1 MDPFRHLHGETR
13 KYTWKRFSSLQRG
26 RLDFFLT
33 TKSLIPLLRNCDID
47 ISYRSDHSII
57 VLELQFSNQKHG
69 KGYWKFNNSLL
80 NDIEYVNLINKK
92 INNVILQYSLPV
104 YNREN
109 ITNIDRSELQFII
122 DDQLFMETLLMEIR
136 GETISFSSYKTKAKN
151 QREKH
156 IEKEISF
163 LETNL
168 NETNKDRLSSLQS
181 ELENLRKEKLHGSFI
196 RSRANWVDS
205 GEKVTKYFC
214 NLEKQNIASKTI
226 PFIETED
233 GNHLFDQ
240 REILK
245 EAKHYYETLYN
256 ESNNLID
263 VNLEDDLKN
272 CTSNKLDEKQKKE
285 LEGLLQYNEV
295 THTLKNMKHDKSPG
309 GDGFT
314 SNFYKVFWNKIGH
327 FVVRALNH
335 AFISRS
341 FSPNVKLGTITCI
354 PKDNKPKKFLKNWRP
369 ITLLNVLYK
378 LASGSIANRMK
389 HVLDHII
396 SSH

>member
-1 MDPFRHLHGETR
+1 
-13 KYTWKRFSSLQRG
+13 
-26 RLDFFLT
+26 
-33 TKSLIPLLRNCDID
+33 
-47 ISYRSDHSII
+47 
-57 VLELQFSNQKHG
+57 
-69 KGYWKFNNSLL
+69 
-80 NDIEYVNLINKK
+80 
-92 INNVILQYSLPV
+92 
-104 YNREN
+104 
-109 ITNIDRSELQFII
+109 
-122 DDQLFMETLLMEIR
+122 METLLMEIR

-151 QREKH
+151 HREKQ
-156 IEKEISF
+156 IVNEISF

-181 ELENLRKEKLHGSFI
+181 ELENLRKETLHGSFI

-226 PFIETED
+226 LFIETED

-245 EAKHYYETLYN
+245 EAQHYYETLYN
-256 ESNNLID
+256 EPNNLID
-263 VNLEDDLKN
+263 VNLEEDLKN
-272 CTSNKLDEKQKKE
+272 CTSSKLDEKQKKE

-295 THTLKNMKHDKSPG
+295 THTLKNMKNDKSPG

-341 FSPNVKLGTITCI
+341 FSPNVKIGTITCI
-354 PKDNKPKKFLKNWRP
+354 PKYNKPKKFLK
-369 ITLLNVLYK
+369 K
-378 LASGSIANRMK
+378 LETYHSFKCS
-389 HVLDHII
+389 V
-396 SSH
+396 

>member
-1 MDPFRHLHGETR
+1 MDPFRHLHGETW
-13 KYTWKRFSSLQRG
+13 KYTWTRFSSLQRG

-109 ITNIDRSELQFII
+109 IINIDRSELQFII

-136 GETISFSSYKTKAKN
+136 GETISFSSNKKKAKN

-156 IEKEISF
+156 NENEISF

-181 ELENLRKEKLHGSFI
+181 ELENLRIEKLHGSFI

-214 NLEKQNIASKTI
+214 NLEK
-226 PFIETED
+226 
-233 GNHLFDQ
+233 
-240 REILK
+240 
-245 EAKHYYETLYN
+245 
-256 ESNNLID
+256 
-263 VNLEDDLKN
+263 
-272 CTSNKLDEKQKKE
+272 
-285 LEGLLQYNEV
+285 
-295 THTLKNMKHDKSPG
+295 
-309 GDGFT
+309 
-314 SNFYKVFWNKIGH
+314 
-327 FVVRALNH
+327 
-335 AFISRS
+335 
-341 FSPNVKLGTITCI
+341 
-354 PKDNKPKKFLKNWRP
+354 
-369 ITLLNVLYK
+369 
-378 LASGSIANRMK
+378 
-389 HVLDHII
+389 
-396 SSH
+396 

>member
-1 MDPFRHLHGETR
+1 MNERELMDPFRHLHGETR
-13 KYTWKRFSSLQRG
+13 KYTRKRLSSLQRG

-33 TKSLIPLLRNCDID
+33 TKSLIPFLRNCDID
-47 ISYRSDHSII
+47 ISYKSDHSII
-57 VLELQFSNQKHG
+57 VLELLFSNQIHG

-80 NDIEYVNLINKK
+80 NDIEYVDLINEK

-104 YNREN
+104 YNGEH
-109 ITNIDRSELQFII
+109 IINIDRSELQFII

-151 QREKH
+151 QGEKH
-156 IEKEISF
+156 IENEISF

-196 RSRANWVDS
+196 RSRANWADS

-214 NLEKQNIASKTI
+214 NLEKQNIASETI
-226 PFIETED
+226 PLIETED

-256 ESNNLID
+256 ESNYLID

-272 CTSNKLDEKQKKE
+272 CTSSKLDEK
-285 LEGLLQYNEV
+285 
-295 THTLKNMKHDKSPG
+295 
-309 GDGFT
+309 
-314 SNFYKVFWNKIGH
+314 
-327 FVVRALNH
+327 
-335 AFISRS
+335 
-341 FSPNVKLGTITCI
+341 
-354 PKDNKPKKFLKNWRP
+354 
-369 ITLLNVLYK
+369 
-378 LASGSIANRMK
+378 
-389 HVLDHII
+389 
-396 SSH
+396 

>member
-1 MDPFRHLHGETR
+1 MDNIIVCGDFNLVLDSSIDYENYKDSNHNISSRKLLIKTIIERELMDPFRHLHRETR
-13 KYTWKRFSSLQRG
+13 IYTWKRFSSSQRG

-109 ITNIDRSELQFII
+109 IINIDRSELQFII

-136 GETISFSSYKTKAKN
+136 GETISFSSYKTIAKN

-156 IEKEISF
+156 IENEISV

-196 RSRANWVDS
+196 RFRANWVDS

-226 PFIETED
+226 PFLETED
-233 GNHLFDQ
+233 GNH
-240 REILK
+240 
-245 EAKHYYETLYN
+245 
-256 ESNNLID
+256 
-263 VNLEDDLKN
+263 
-272 CTSNKLDEKQKKE
+272 
-285 LEGLLQYNEV
+285 
-295 THTLKNMKHDKSPG
+295 
-309 GDGFT
+309 
-314 SNFYKVFWNKIGH
+314 
-327 FVVRALNH
+327 
-335 AFISRS
+335 
-341 FSPNVKLGTITCI
+341 
-354 PKDNKPKKFLKNWRP
+354 
-369 ITLLNVLYK
+369 
-378 LASGSIANRMK
+378 
-389 HVLDHII
+389 
-396 SSH
+396 